1 LIRKHIHQSGSVE
14 KFDSTENKITPP
26 IISEIHIDRRDSSS
40 IHIVRLRILG
50 SRMDLFESSLLLERI
65 RQDLMLHCKYFRDN
79 YFKYSNKVL
88 LIPFNSPKILQ
99 GNSQNKHKEQKK
111 EISPKLDFQIFV
123 RELKNPETSSHYLA
137 SLIVEELEKRTPF
150 RRAMRFRVEQ
160 VQNIPRIR
168 GIRIQI
174 SGRLIGAEIARTEW
188 TRKGQVP
195 LHTISANLD
204 YSAKAASTIY
214 GLLGVKVWIF
224 IT

>member
-1 LIRKHIHQSGSVE
+1 LKWCSFSESIRIGFATGKRDNSSLWE
-14 KFDSTENKITPP
+14 K
-26 IISEIHIDRRDSSS
+26 RRAKYGPNGGNSS
-40 IHIVRLRILG
+40 IGRPDPLN
-50 SRMDLFESSLLLERI
+50 E
-65 RQDLMLHCKYFRDN
+65 
-79 YFKYSNKVL
+79 
-88 LIPFNSPKILQ
+88 
-99 GNSQNKHKEQKK
+99 EQKK